1 MTAGG
6 IIITTRKKLTGMR
19 TPEKI
24 PKALIGIMGLKTLA
38 KKATAVVLEV
48 TVIART
54 PLLKAYAILRF
65 LSAPGMM

>member
-6 IIITTRKKLTGMR
+6 IIITTRKKLTGIR

-24 PKALIGIMGLKTLA
+24 PKALIGIIGLKTFA
-38 KKATAVVLEV
+38 KNATAVVLDV

-54 PLLKAYAILRF
+54 PLLNA
-65 LSAPGMM
+65 